1 VATVTQ
7 GPGLANATGTLY
19 SAVRERAP
27 IVVIVA
33 DTATV
38 RRGHAQNGDQA
49 AMVRPTGAIFD
60 QVLSAQTAPDD
71 LAYGAERDNL
81 QGRGHGVGL
90 SLIPWP
96 DLAPVADALGGSG
109 FNVRT
114 AADLQH
120 MAKVIA
126 ERHAPLLID
135 VKLDPAATVA

>member
-1 VATVTQ
+1 MRYHKGRSTHV
-7 GPGLANATGTLY
+7 LANMPPERTRPRTGTSARCAVGAPAVSLRMQFNT
-19 SAVRERAP
+19 AVRHGVDL
-27 IVVIVA
+27 ITVVCN
-33 DTATV
+33 D
-38 RRGHAQNGDQA
+38 G
-49 AMVRPTGAIFD
+49 
-60 QVLSAQTAPDD
+60 
-71 LAYGAERDNL
+71 AYGPERDNL

-109 FNVRT
+109 FTVRT

>member
-1 VATVTQ
+1 MTTVVTGGAGFLGRRVIARLLDSGEDVVSLDVAPRSGVL
-7 GPGLANATGTLY
+7 GGLTEFNT
-19 SAVRERAP
+19 AVRHGVDL
-27 IVVIVA
+27 ITVVCN
-33 DTATV
+33 D
-38 RRGHAQNGDQA
+38 G
-49 AMVRPTGAIFD
+49 
-60 QVLSAQTAPDD
+60 
-71 LAYGAERDNL
+71 AYGAERDNL

-109 FNVRT
+109 FTVRT

>member
-1 VATVTQ
+1 MHHRTDPWAAGSIGNALATAI
-7 GPGLANATGTLY
+7 GLACARPETLTVAVVGDGGFMLGGLTEFNT
-19 SAVRERAP
+19 AVRHGVDL
-27 IVVIVA
+27 ITVVCN
-33 DTATV
+33 D
-38 RRGHAQNGDQA
+38 G
-49 AMVRPTGAIFD
+49 
-60 QVLSAQTAPDD
+60 
-71 LAYGAERDNL
+71 AYGAERDNL

-109 FNVRT
+109 FTVRT